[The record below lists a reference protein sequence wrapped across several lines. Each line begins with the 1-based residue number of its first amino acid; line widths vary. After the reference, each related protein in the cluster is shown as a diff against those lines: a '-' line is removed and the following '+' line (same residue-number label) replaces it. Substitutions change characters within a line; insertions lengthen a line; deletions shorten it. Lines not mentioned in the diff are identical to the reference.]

1 MYVPTMTHL
10 NYCVRQSDSLLI
22 TTALETILLK
32 PLRDADN
39 QFMEYTSYSG
49 LCTNETTL
57 ASGLW
62 NDHIVQITPSSAR
75 LMTKDEH
82 GTLLAEWKPPRN
94 KSISM
99 AKLKESHCLVCY
111 EDDIIV
117 YLEIVLNTFVERRY
131 LHICSRQPI
140 VPYSCS
146 LL

>member
-1 MYVPTMTHL
+1 MTHL
-10 NYCVRQSDSLLI
+10 DYCIRQSDSLLI

-32 PLRDADN
+32 PHKDADN
-39 QFMEYTSYSG
+39 QFMEYASYSA

-75 LMTKDEH
+75 LMTKDEY
-82 GTLLAEWKPPRN
+82 GTLLAEWKPPGNR
-94 KSISM
+94 SISM

-111 EDDIIV
+111 ENDVIV
-117 YLEIVLNTFVERRY
+117 YLEIVNNAFIEKRY
-131 LHICSRQPI
+131 LHICNRQRI
-140 VPYSCS
+140 IIYSCS